1 MKKALIIGCTGQDGT
16 YLFENLQKRNY
27 EIIGIAR
34 DVVRSTSPKSIKL
47 IDISK
52 SKQVYDLLD
61 VYKPDEIYYLAAFHQ
76 SSEDQYYDD
85 AELFRR
91 SFDVN
96 VLSLINFLEGI
107 KKYSK
112 YSRLFY
118 AASSHI
124 FGNPAESIQDETTP
138 FNPNSI
144 YGITKTAGVLA
155 CRLYRENHS
164 IFASVG
170 ILYNHESPLRPSKF
184 VSQKI
189 VKTAVA
195 IKYKNKNQ
203 DKLIIGNL
211 NAEIDWGYAPDYVEA
226 MYRILQLPSAGDFV
240 ISSGKTHTV
249 RDFVKGVFEYLDLDW
264 TKYVEEDPNLITKK
278 EKHNLRGNN
287 QKLKTMTGWQ
297 PTVSFN
303 DLIKIM
309 VKEEL
314 KHVGNK

>member
-1 MKKALIIGCTGQDGT
+1 MKKALIIGYTGQDGT

-34 DVVRSTSPKSIKL
+34 NVVRSTSPKSIKP

-52 SKQVYDLLD
+52 SKQVHALIDE
-61 VYKPDEIYYLAAFHQ
+61 YKPDEIYYLAAFHQ

-96 VLSLINFLEGI
+96 VLLLINFLDGI

-112 YSRLFY
+112 YSKLFY

-124 FGNPAESIQDETTP
+124 FGNSAESIQDEATP
-138 FNPNSI
+138 FNPNGI
-144 YGITKTAGVLA
+144 YGITKTAGVHA

-189 VKTAVA
+189 VKTAIA
-195 IKYKNKNQ
+195 IKNKIQ
-203 DKLIIGNL
+203 DKLFIGNL
-211 NAEIDWGYAPDYVEA
+211 DVEIDWGYAPDYVEA
-226 MYRILQLPSAGDFV
+226 MYRILQLSSAGDFI

-278 EKHNLRGNN
+278 EQHNLRGNN
-287 QKLKTMTGWQ
+287 QKLRSMTGWQ

-309 VKEEL
+309 VEEE
-314 KHVGNK
+314 KHSGNK

>member
-16 YLFENLQKRNY
+16 YLFKNLQKRNY
-27 EIIGIAR
+27 KIIGLAR
-34 DVVRSTSPKSIKL
+34 NVVRSTSSKSIKP

-52 SKQVYDLLD
+52 SKQVYDLLEE
-61 VYKPDEIYYLAAFHQ
+61 YKPDEIYHLAAFHQ

-96 VLSLINFLEGI
+96 VLSLINFLDGI

-118 AASSHI
+118 ATSSHI

-138 FNPNSI
+138 LNPNSI
-144 YGITKTAGVLA
+144 YGITKTAGVHA
-155 CRLYRENHS
+155 CRLYREKYS

-170 ILYNHESPLRPSKF
+170 ILYNHESPLRLSKF
-184 VSQKI
+184 VSKKI
-189 VKTAVA
+189 VTTAVA
-195 IKYKNKNQ
+195 IKNKIQ

-211 NAEIDWGYAPDYVEA
+211 TAEIDWGYAPDYVEA
-226 MYRILQLPSAGDFV
+226 MYRLLQLSSAGDFV
-240 ISSGKTHTV
+240 ISSGETHTV

-264 TKYVEEDPNLITKK
+264 TKYVEEYPNLITKK
-278 EKHNLRGNN
+278 EKHNLQGNN
-287 QKLKTMTGWQ
+287 QKLKTMTRWQ

-303 DLIKIM
+303 NLIEIM

-314 KHVGNK
+314 KHRDNK

>member
-1 MKKALIIGCTGQDGT
+1 MKKALIIGYTGQDGT
-16 YLFENLQKRNY
+16 YLFKNLQKRNY

-34 DVVRSTSPKSIKL
+34 NVVRSTSPKSIKP

-52 SKQVYDLLD
+52 SKQVYALIDE
-61 VYKPDEIYYLAAFHQ
+61 YKPDEIYYLAAFHQ

-96 VLSLINFLEGI
+96 VLSLINFLDGI
-107 KKYSK
+107 KKHSK

-144 YGITKTAGVLA
+144 YGITKTAGVHA

-184 VSQKI
+184 VSRKI
-189 VKTAVA
+189 VKTAIA
-195 IKYKNKNQ
+195 IKNKNQ
-203 DKLIIGNL
+203 DKLFIGNL
-211 NAEIDWGYAPDYVEA
+211 NVEIDWGYAPDYVEA
-226 MYRILQLPSAGDFV
+226 LYRILQLSSAGDFI

-249 RDFVKGVFEYLDLDW
+249 RDFVKGVFQYLDLDW

-287 QKLKTMTGWQ
+287 QKLKSMTGWQ
-297 PTVSFN
+297 PTASFN

-309 VKEEL
+309 VEEE
-314 KHVGNK
+314 KHRGNK

>member
-27 EIIGIAR
+27 EMIGIAR
-34 DVVRSTSPKSIKL
+34 NAVCSTLPKSIKP
-47 IDISK
+47 IDICK
-52 SKQVYDLLD
+52 SEQVYDLLE
-61 VYKPDEIYYLAAFHQ
+61 VYKPDEIYHLAAFHQ

-85 AELFRR
+85 AELLRR

-96 VLSLINFLEGI
+96 VLSLINFLDGI

-112 YSRLFY
+112 NSRLFY

-124 FGNPAESIQDETTP
+124 FGNPAERIQDETSSL
-138 FNPNSI
+138 NPNSI
-144 YGITKTAGVLA
+144 YGITKTAGVHT
-155 CRLYRENHS
+155 CRLYREKHS

-170 ILYNHESPLRPSKF
+170 ILYNHESPIRSSEF
-184 VSQKI
+184 ISQKI

-195 IKYKNKNQ
+195 IKNKNR

-211 NAEIDWGYAPDYVEA
+211 NAEVDWGYALDYVEA
-226 MYRILQLPSAGDFV
+226 MYRILQLSSAGDFI

-264 TKYVEEDPNLITKK
+264 TKYVEGDPKLITKK
-278 EKHNLRGNN
+278 EKHNLQGNN
-287 QKLKTMTGWQ
+287 QKLNSMTGWQ

-309 VKEEL
+309 VKDEL
-314 KHVGNK
+314 KHHGNK

>member
-1 MKKALIIGCTGQDGT
+1 MKRALIIGCSGQDGT

-34 DVVRSTSPKSIKL
+34 NVVCSTLPKSVKP
-47 IDISK
+47 IDICK
-52 SKQVYDLLD
+52 SEQVYDLLE
-61 VYKPDEIYYLAAFHQ
+61 VYKPDEIYHLAAFHQ
-76 SSEDQYYDD
+76 SSEDQFYDD
-85 AELFRR
+85 VESFRR

-96 VLSLINFLEGI
+96 VLSLINFLNGMR
-107 KKYSK
+107 KYSK

-124 FGNPAESIQDETTP
+124 FGNPDERIQDETTP
-138 FNPNSI
+138 LNPNSI
-144 YGITKTAGVLA
+144 YGITKTAGVHV
-155 CRLYRENHS
+155 CRLYREKHS

-170 ILYNHESPLRPSKF
+170 ILYNHESPLRSSNF

-195 IKYKNKNQ
+195 IKSGIQ

-211 NAEIDWGYAPDYVEA
+211 NAGIDWGYAPDYVAA
-226 MYRILQLPSAGDFV
+226 MYRILQLPSAEDFI
-240 ISSGKTHTV
+240 ISSGKIHTV

-264 TKYVEEDPNLITKK
+264 TKYVEEDPKLITKK
-278 EKHNLRGNN
+278 ETHNLQGNN
-287 QKLKTMTGWQ
+287 QKLNSMTGWR

-309 VKEEL
+309 VKDEL
-314 KHVGNK
+314 KHHGNK

>member
-1 MKKALIIGCTGQDGT
+1 MKKVLIIGCTGQDGT

-34 DVVRSTSPKSIKL
+34 NVVRSTLSKSIKPVN
-47 IDISK
+47 ISK
-52 SKQVYDLLD
+52 SKQVYNLLEE
-61 VYKPDEIYYLAAFHQ
+61 YKPDEIYYLAAFHQ

-85 AELFRR
+85 AELLRR

-107 KKYSK
+107 KNYSN

-118 AASSHI
+118 TASSHI
-124 FGNPAESIQDETTP
+124 FGNSTESIQDETTP
-138 FNPNSI
+138 LNPNSI
-144 YGITKTAGVLA
+144 YGITKTAGVHL
-155 CRLYRENHS
+155 CRLYREKYS
-164 IFASVG
+164 IFVSVG
-170 ILYNHESPLRPSKF
+170 ILYNHESPLRSSKF

-195 IKYKNKNQ
+195 IKNKIQ

-226 MYRILQLPSAGDFV
+226 MYKILQLSSAGDFI
-240 ISSGKTHTV
+240 ISSGKIHTV
-249 RDFVKGVFEYLDLDW
+249 RDFVKGVFKYLDLDW
-264 TKYVEEDPNLITKK
+264 TKYVKEDPNLIKKK
-278 EKHNLRGNN
+278 EKHNLQGNN
-287 QKLKTMTGWQ
+287 QKLKTMTKWQ

-309 VKEEL
+309 IRDGL
-314 KHVGNK
+314 KQNGDK